1 MWKEKSIPYCKIITD
16 MYNGG
21 MEKKTE
27 RFEMLIKP
35 SAKAALYHLAREKG
49 VSMSAYLE
57 AYIERNAKRLSA

>member
-1 MWKEKSIPYCKIITD
+1 
-16 MYNGG
+16 
-21 MEKKTE
+21 MERKTE